1 MMPAMNDGPTAPDAM
16 LLRLRALALATLL
29 ALIALGLAWEL
40 WLAPTGAR
48 TWAVKVLPLALAIA
62 GLAKFRMITHRWLSL
77 LVWLYVAEGLVRGST
92 ERGLSMSLAWMQV
105 ALGLL
110 LFAICVVH
118 IRWRLRRAS

>member
-16 LLRLRALALATLL
+16 LLRLRVLALATLL

-110 LFAICVVH
+110 LFVICVVH

>member
-1 MMPAMNDGPTAPDAM
+1 
-16 LLRLRALALATLL
+16 
-29 ALIALGLAWEL
+29 
-40 WLAPTGAR
+40 
-48 TWAVKVLPLALAIA
+48 
-62 GLAKFRMITHRWLSL
+62 MITHRWLSL

-110 LFAICVVH
+110 LFAVCVVH